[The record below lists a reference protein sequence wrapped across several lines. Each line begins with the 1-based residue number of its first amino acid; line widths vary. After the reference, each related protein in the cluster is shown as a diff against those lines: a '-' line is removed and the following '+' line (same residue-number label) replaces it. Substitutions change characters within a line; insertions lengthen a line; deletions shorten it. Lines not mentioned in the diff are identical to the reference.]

1 MNIVIT
7 GSTRGIGRA
16 VTEKF
21 AASAHRIFL
30 TARNNEA
37 LVRQKAQL
45 LSKNPGLEVLIYP
58 ADLADAGAVSDFGRF
73 INDHCPSVDILI
85 NNAGIFIPGNLL
97 EEEENTYD
105 LIMLTNVR
113 SVYQLCRT
121 IIPGMIR
128 AGRGHVFNLCSVAGL
143 KAYPNGG
150 SYSVSKFAL
159 YGLTQNLRYELK
171 DHGIKVTAVIPGATW
186 TDSWADS
193 GIARERLMEA
203 EDIASMMY
211 QASRLSAGAVV
222 EEIVMRPQLGDL

>member
-7 GSTRGIGRA
+7 GSTRGIGKA
-16 VTEKF
+16 ITEKF
-21 AASAHRIFL
+21 AAGAHKLFL
-30 TARNNEA
+30 TARNNDA
-37 LVRQKAQL
+37 LEEQRVQL
-45 LSKNPGLEVLIYP
+45 QSRYPGLEVLIYP
-58 ADLADAGAVSDFGRF
+58 ADLADAGAVNNFGRF

-97 EEEENTYD
+97 EEEEDTYD

-113 SVYQLCRT
+113 SVYQLCRAV
-121 IIPGMIR
+121 IPGMIR

-171 DHGIKVTAVIPGATW
+171 EHGIKVTAVIPGATW
-186 TDSWADS
+186 TDSWAGA
-193 GIARERLMEA
+193 GIARSRLMEA
-203 EDIASMMY
+203 EDVAAMMY
-211 QASRLSAGAVV
+211 QASQLSPTAVV
-222 EEIVMRPQLGDL
+222 EEIIMRPQPGDL